1 MDDLTGKSYSTTA
14 YLRVASLAIAFYS
27 FAETAPSVWRFYR
40 DQWLSHRLTVSFILL
55 ILIQFTSILVL
66 TVSNFG
72 FFYSHFTE
80 ESCRQFHLLPP
91 SFKVLQAMISQMI
104 LGIRAWNLSTRSRR
118 IGWILL
124 VAYVAT
130 SAVQWITT
138 LQNRTPKRDNTF
150 GNCRGIN
157 GGSLTAWI
165 YYMVAI
171 IYDLGTT
178 AISVTYLLKHQF
190 SSPSTMLAR
199 LTKMMLYDGIG
210 YFVFLTII
218 NCANLIIYH
227 ADPDIQTACAS
238 LGYTATYIFS
248 QRLLLSLYEVS
259 SERRAQTI
267 DGTYTISQTISSAR
281 AVNQAMRSQFEP
293 KGSFADSL
301 QLTNP
306 DFQLDTLEAA
316 HADDVNVQVRVER
329 TVTVERRHRKTYELE
344 NYSHSGTSS
353 MAHKNIGH
361 TISIVSVASRR

>member
-1 MDDLTGKSYSTTA
+1 MSTISSPASQLQRFYWSTLSLCRLSDVDTFTSPSGYDITNDTRNQGMEFIDQVKANRLDSFSCYAGPMDHY
-14 YLRVASLAIAFYS
+14 
-27 FAETAPSVWRFYR
+27 FAE
-40 DQWLSHRLTVSFILL
+40 
-55 ILIQFTSILVL
+55 
-66 TVSNFG
+66 SN
-72 FFYSHFTE
+72 
-80 ESCRQFHLLPP
+80 
-91 SFKVLQAMISQMI
+91 A
-104 LGIRAWNLSTRSRR
+104 
-118 IGWILL
+118 
-124 VAYVAT
+124 
-130 SAVQWITT
+130 
-138 LQNRTPKRDNTF
+138 
-150 GNCRGIN
+150 CRGIN

-227 ADPDIQTACAS
+227 ADPDIQTAWLVIHFVHRATLTDTGAISAS